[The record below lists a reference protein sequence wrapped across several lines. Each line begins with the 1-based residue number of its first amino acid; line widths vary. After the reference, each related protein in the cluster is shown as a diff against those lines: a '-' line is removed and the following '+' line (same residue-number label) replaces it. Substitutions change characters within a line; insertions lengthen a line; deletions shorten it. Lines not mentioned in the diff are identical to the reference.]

1 MNIIIANGT
10 HEADFIIKKFKKEKH
25 QLTVIN
31 SDKSFGDYIS
41 SSNHIPVLC
50 GDPTKAYVLE
60 DADVWNADVF
70 IALSTNDI
78 DNYVACITAKKLF
91 NIKRV
96 VSVVRNP
103 KRVDLF
109 KTLGIDSVICST
121 YLLGE
126 SIKNESIIEDFIK
139 TISIENEKIVISEI
153 AMDVDYILANQK
165 IRDAQIPTYLNIS
178 CIYREPEVIIANGD
192 TIIMPEDKLVIATTP
207 EYHQQAIDFIQRK
220 EIPNES

>member
-1 MNIIIANGT
+1 MKIVIANGT

-25 QLTVIN
+25 KIIVIN
-31 SDKSFGDYIS
+31 SDKEFGNYIS
-41 SSNHIPVLC
+41 SSNRIPVIF

-60 DADVWNADVF
+60 DADAWDADVF

-109 KTLGIDSVICST
+109 KTLGIDSVVCST

-126 SIKNESIIEDFIK
+126 SIKNESVIEDFIK
-139 TISIENEKIVISEI
+139 TISIENEKIVITELI
-153 AMDVDYILANQK
+153 IDKQCLIVHQK
-165 IRDAQIPTYLNIS
+165 IRDASIPYFLNIS

-192 TIIMPEDKLVIATTP
+192 TIILPDDKLVITTTP
-207 EYHQQAIDFIQRK
+207 EHHLEAIEFIQRK
-220 EIPNES
+220 ELPHAS